1 MNHFPCAETGRSW
14 HKFGED
20 ALPGWYNHQ
29 TWRDD
34 VRSMILQNWEK
45 YKLSYF
51 WNLYTIWYFTL
62 CVCVCEIQSH
72 YCNLGLWKQCF
83 YLYWRRE
90 YDCTPVFHGQRE
102 NSMDRGACWATVHAV
117 TRVGHNWA
125 TNTHTHIC
133 NFVHI
138 FTCMIYTCQGVKQLV
153 LECTNH

>member
-1 MNHFPCAETGRSW
+1 MNHFPYAENRRSW

-20 ALPGWYNHQ
+20 TLPGWYNHQ

-45 YKLSYF
+45 YKLSHF
-51 WNLYTIWYFTL
+51 WNLYTIWYFTV
-62 CVCVCEIQSH
+62 CVCVWNSITLLQFGTMKVMLLFILEKGIRMHSCILAWRILCSEEPAGLQSMESQELDTTEQLTH
-72 YCNLGLWKQCF
+72 
-83 YLYWRRE
+83 
-90 YDCTPVFHGQRE
+90 H
-102 NSMDRGACWATVHAV
+102 
-117 TRVGHNWA
+117 
-125 TNTHTHIC
+125 THTY